1 MSAGPV
7 GPLMSMVPASSWQAG
22 VMERSD
28 IRATAQFL
36 PFKGTRFAH
45 GLDGRCAPPYDVLT
59 HEQVAFWRT
68 HPENITY
75 VDVPLPTDGAHPY
88 AIAGERW
95 QHWHATGV
103 VLTDSRPT
111 LTVVTMTFDDARGRA
126 RSVRGVI
133 GAVTLNAG
141 VQAHE
146 RTTPKASTDRLDL
159 TRATRANLS
168 PIWALSPAAGLTDL
182 LREVE
187 MTSAVSLDGVQHGV
201 GVIDDDELVAAI
213 CSLVSSRELVIADG
227 HHRYGVAREYAAEAA
242 PLRGVDATMM
252 FVNELVADQLAI
264 DAIHRVYPMMTANDV
279 LRRLGDTANVIP
291 LGTVDSSIIDRMD
304 AEQSMCLIDDRGEG
318 YLIRIAPSAIQGVRD
333 LDGAVLEHLLGAT
346 DVRYEHDLNRIL
358 RGGLPTGSSAVLIRP
373 VGVDEIL
380 RTATTGELMPPKS
393 TFFTPKLATG
403 VVIRDVGAQ

>member
-1 MSAGPV
+1 MSAT
-7 GPLMSMVPASSWQAG
+7 SWQAG
-22 VMERSD
+22 VMEPGDVRS
-28 IRATAQFL
+28 TAQFR

-59 HEQVAFWRT
+59 HQQVALWRV
-68 HPENITY
+68 HPENITH
-75 VDVPLPTDGAHPY
+75 VDVPLPTDGEHPY

-103 VLTDSRPT
+103 VQTDNRPT
-111 LTVVTMTFDDARGRA
+111 FTVVTMTFDDARGRT
-126 RSVRGVI
+126 RSVKGVI

-141 VQAHE
+141 IQAHE

-182 LREVE
+182 LREVD
-187 MTSAVSLDGVQHGV
+187 MTATVSLDGVQHGV
-201 GVIDDDELVAAI
+201 GVVDDDELVAAI

-242 PLRGVDATMM
+242 SLRGVDATMM

-264 DAIHRVYPMMTANDV
+264 DAIHRVYPTVPADEM
-279 LRRLGDTANVIP
+279 LQRLSEAADTIP
-291 LGTVDSSIIDRMD
+291 LGMVDSSIIDRMD
-304 AEQSMCLIDDRGEG
+304 SEQAMCLIDDRGEG
-318 YLIRIAPSAIQGVRD
+318 HLIRVDADAIQGVRD
-333 LDGAVLEHLLGAT
+333 LDGAVLEHLLGAI
-346 DVRYEHDLNRIL
+346 DVRYEHDLNSIL
-358 RGGLPTGSSAVLIRP
+358 HGALPSGSAAVLIRP

-403 VVIRDVGAQ
+403 VVMRVVGAQ

>member
-1 MSAGPV
+1 
-7 GPLMSMVPASSWQAG
+7 
-22 VMERSD
+22 MERSD
-28 IRATAQFL
+28 VRATAQFR

-59 HEQVAFWRT
+59 HQQVAFWRNN
-68 HPENITY
+68 PENVTH
-75 VDVPLPTDGAHPY
+75 VDVPLPTDGADPY
-88 AIAGERW
+88 ALAGARW

-103 VLTDSRPT
+103 VVTDSQPS
-111 LTVVTMTFDDARGRA
+111 LTVVTMTFDDARGRT

-182 LREVE
+182 LRQVD
-187 MTSAVSLDGVQHGV
+187 MTSTVSLDGVRHDV
-201 GVIDDDELVAAI
+201 GVIDDDELVNAI
-213 CSLVSSRELVIADG
+213 CSLISSRELVIADG
-227 HHRYGVAREYAAEAA
+227 HHRYGVAHNYAAEAA
-242 PLRGVDATMM
+242 SLPGVDGTMM
-252 FVNELVADQLAI
+252 FVNELVGDQLAI
-264 DAIHRVYPMMTANDV
+264 DAIHRVYPTITAV
-279 LRRLGDTANVIP
+279 EILQRLGDAANADPI
-291 LGTVDSSIIDRMD
+291 GTVNSSIIDTMD
-304 AEQSMCLIDDRGEG
+304 AEKAMCLIDDRGEG
-318 YLIRIAPSAIQGVRD
+318 YLIRVDPSAIEGVRD
-333 LDGAVLEHLLGAT
+333 LDGAILEHLLGAT
-346 DVRYEHDLNRIL
+346 DVRYEHDLNSIL
-358 RGGLPTGSSAVLIRP
+358 HGGLPSGSAAVLIRP

-403 VVIRDVGAQ
+403 VVMRDMGAQ